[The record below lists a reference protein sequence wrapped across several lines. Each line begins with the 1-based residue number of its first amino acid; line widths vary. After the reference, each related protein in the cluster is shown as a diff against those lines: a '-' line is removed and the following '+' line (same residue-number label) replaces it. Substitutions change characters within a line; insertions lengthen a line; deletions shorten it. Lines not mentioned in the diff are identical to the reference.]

1 MSTGKTRSMRRL
13 LLRAMPAV
21 MVVGAGVLGYAVAGR
36 ADEPAA
42 RIIKVSAK
50 RFVFVPNQLTLK
62 KGETVE
68 IELGSEDVPMGFS
81 APDFALRSDIIPGQ
95 TTRVK
100 FTPQKVGT
108 YTFLCDIFCGS
119 GHESMDGTLTV
130 VE

>member
-1 MSTGKTRSMRRL
+1 MRRL